1 MRADIKRELLGEYFI
16 EFAICFIVSMS
27 LLYYQLSM
35 PESDMMKAVVTND
48 LGRVKQL
55 ISSSE
60 ALDERGPC
68 SESLSISTT
77 PLIEAARL
85 GRKEIV
91 LELLNA
97 GANINSRDDY
107 GTSALVAAL
116 SRGHVETS
124 LALAENHA
132 DPNLATC
139 IGHGSCTT
147 ALRCARRLKDSQLT
161 QKMESLGGT
170 EYPDHLFPLECL
182 WIEFEPM
189 LLFALTRIAPIVFV
203 VMFSGHFIRRYF
215 HR

>member
-1 MRADIKRELLGEYFI
+1 MRADIKRELLDEYVI
-16 EFAICFIVSMS
+16 EFVICLIISMS
-27 LLYYQLSM
+27 LLYHQLYT
-35 PESDMMKAVVTND
+35 PESDIMKAVVTND

-60 ALDERGPC
+60 ALDERGRC
-68 SESLSISTT
+68 QESYCLYTT

-132 DPNLATC
+132 DPKPATC

-147 ALRCARRLKDSQLT
+147 ALRCARRLKDSQLIEEI
-161 QKMESLGGT
+161 ESLGGT
-170 EYPDHLFPLECL
+170 EEPGHLFPLECL
-182 WIEFEPM
+182 WIEFKPM
-189 LLFALTRIAPIVFV
+189 LLFALTRIVPIVFV
-203 VMFSGHFIRRYF
+203 VMFSGHLIRRYF